1 MIIHGPKNVRYDM
14 DLGPVVL
21 SDWYHTEYLSLVEE
35 IVSTNIDLTRPS
47 SDNNL
52 INGKMDFNCSTAPA
66 GTQCTPHAG
75 ISKFQ
80 FTTGKMHRLRLIN
93 AGTEGM
99 QRFSIDNHTMTVI
112 ANDYV
117 PIEPYETDVVT
128 LGVGQRT
135 DVVVKATGSATDAVW
150 MRSDISVLCSSPTQ
164 PYALAAIYYPQA
176 NTSMRPNSTA
186 WPVADTSCGN
196 DPLSSTVPYYP
207 ITPDPNPATTET
219 IVMNCECVC
228 YGFADAANMVTDGQN
243 ATGHWLWT
251 MNNSSFR
258 ANYDDP
264 LLLLVNEGNTSYPD
278 DPEWNVHNFGS
289 NKTIRIIVN
298 NLIPTA
304 HPMHIHGH
312 NMFVLAE
319 GQGTWDGTIVNP
331 SNPQRRDTQIV
342 QDSGYMVFQIN
353 ADNPGVWPL

>member
-1 MIIHGPKNVRYDM
+1 MIIHGPKNVPYDM

-35 IVSTNIDLTRPS
+35 VVSTNIDLTRPS

-80 FTTGKMHRLRLIN
+80 FATGKVHRLRLIN

-99 QRFSIDNHTMTVI
+99 QRFSIDTHTMTVM

-219 IVMNCECVC
+219 IVMNCECVS
-228 YGFADAANMVTDGQN
+228 YGCADAANMLTDGQN

-289 NKTIRIIVN
+289 NETIRIIVN

-331 SNPQRRDTQIV
+331 CNPQRRDTQLV
-342 QDSGYMVFQIN
+342 QNSGFMVFQIN